1 MKDHQIAYHLSHIKR
16 VLIPKQGKYEKR
28 PLRIQSIKDRALQ
41 NTSKPSTYAFTRSN

>member
-28 PLRIQSIKDRALQ
+28 PLRIPKVKDRAL
-41 NTSKPSTYAFTRSN
+41 